1 MATPLLAPLLIGIAA
16 GLRTMTAPAR
26 LVEGR
31 ARPVV
36 KLLAAGEMLADK
48 HPAAPDRTRPDAAI
62 ARALSGGLAAAYLG
76 SRFSPVGAAL
86 GVAGAVIGTQI
97 GLRVRRHLAARAGRD
112 WPVAIVEDMV
122 AGGLAG
128 VAVRIADRRH

>member
-16 GLRTMTAPAR
+16 GLRTMTPPAR

-48 HPAAPDRTRPDAAI
+48 SPAAPDRTRADAAL
-62 ARALSGGLAAAYLG
+62 ARAISGGLAAAYLAG
-76 SRFSPVGAAL
+76 RFSPVGAAI
-86 GVAGAVIGTQI
+86 GVGGAVIGTRL
-97 GLRVRRHLAARAGRD
+97 GLRLRRELAARAGRD

-128 VAVRIADRRH
+128 LAVRMARRRH